1 MKVVRNW
8 LNLFRST
15 PHMPQTHFGGPWGPY
30 ATFFA
35 LFGKFRIF
43 HYFHLKKRD
52 VFKVLSK
59 PDFSLRIHQKVV
71 KPAQN
76 QLETLPRCPR
86 DTLETHS
93 TPPGHILGPEGSNL
107 QKSTFCVV
115 PTSLKPASR
124 RNCAVTFKWAPGGVM
139 CSLPI
144 ERIGLGRPRI

>member
-1 MKVVRNW
+1 MAQKHPPHATNTFWGSLGPIRN
-8 LNLFRST
+8 F
-15 PHMPQTHFGGPWGPY
+15 FG
-30 ATFFA
+30 TFW
-35 LFGKFRIF
+35 KISDF

-71 KPAQN
+71 KSAQN
-76 QLETLPRCPR
+76 RLVTLPRCPR

-93 TPPGHILGPEGSNL
+93 TPPGHILGPEGANL
-107 QKSTFCVV
+107 QKFTFCGV
-115 PTSLKPASR
+115 PTTLKPAQFGKF
-124 RNCAVTFKWAPGGVM
+124 AVTFKWTRGGVM